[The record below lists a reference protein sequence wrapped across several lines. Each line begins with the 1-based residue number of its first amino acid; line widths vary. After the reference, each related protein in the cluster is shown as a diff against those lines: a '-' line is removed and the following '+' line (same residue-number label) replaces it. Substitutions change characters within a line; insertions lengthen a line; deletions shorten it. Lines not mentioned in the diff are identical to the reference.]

1 MALRNRKSCM
11 PETTTTHAQQWFQ
24 YWQQQMNKTCFDQI
38 WKPIT
43 VSLTRT
49 TVMISLERTTVT
61 ASLARTTVTVSLART
76 TVKCTLCY
84 QRVHHVCLAVSFF
97 ILTESIH
104 NSHISSNPAFTELFT
119 FNELNAAGWFIHR
132 SWLTASTCEC

>member
-1 MALRNRKSCM
+1 
-11 PETTTTHAQQWFQ
+11 
-24 YWQQQMNKTCFDQI
+24 
-38 WKPIT
+38 
-43 VSLTRT
+43 
-49 TVMISLERTTVT
+49 MISLERTTVT

-84 QRVHHVCLAVSFF
+84 QRVHHVCLSFTLAVSFF

-119 FNELNAAGWFIHR
+119 FNELNAAG
-132 SWLTASTCEC
+132 